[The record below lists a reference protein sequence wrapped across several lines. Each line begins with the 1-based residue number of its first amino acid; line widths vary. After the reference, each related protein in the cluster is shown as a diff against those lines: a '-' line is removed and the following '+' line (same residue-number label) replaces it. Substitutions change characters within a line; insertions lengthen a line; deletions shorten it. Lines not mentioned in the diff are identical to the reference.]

1 MHVGTIMESRDATFF
16 ETEFPMKNTPSTSSH
31 ESILFPETHEP
42 VTHADIET
50 HVENPEEDDNKAP
63 RRSKRQKTAKSFGDD
78 FIVYLVD
85 DTPKTIDETYSS
97 PDADYC
103 KEAVRSEMD
112 SICLM
117 VLGKLLIV
125 LSGANL
131 LDVNRCSRKSLG
143 LIVLL
148 RSTRQGL

>member
-1 MHVGTIMESRDATFF
+1 
-16 ETEFPMKNTPSTSSH
+16 MKNTPSTSSH

-50 HVENPEEDDNKAP
+50 HVENPEEDDNEAP

-85 DTPKTIDETYSS
+85 DTPRTIEEAYSS
-97 PDADYC
+97 PDADYW

-112 SICLM
+112 SIMSNGTWEVVDRPFGCKP
-117 VLGKLLIV
+117 VGCK
-125 LSGANL
+125 
-131 LDVNRCSRKSLG
+131 
-143 LIVLL
+143 
-148 RSTRQGL
+148 